1 VHDINILNMNIIR
14 IRFWMYGILG
24 PITIV
29 WGAYEFVAAKDH
41 GSARLLFLIG
51 IFLSFFAGAIYL
63 FIRFLRRRKS

>member
-1 VHDINILNMNIIR
+1 
-14 IRFWMYGILG
+14 MYGILG